1 MRVIKFRGKCVN
13 YHNWLYGFYYR
24 DYYSDQDII
33 IAEPFSHKSV
43 VESDTVG
50 QFTGICDIDGKEIYE
65 GDILESAERPDSY
78 SFGFWEVEDK
88 NSDYGFTGHCGKMKI
103 SGKPFRR
110 VVKWHEERAAFC
122 LFLPLTDMIAGTK
135 PLKMFIKD
143 DKMRVIGN
151 IYDNPELLKEDDKNE
166 GD

>member
-1 MRVIKFRGKCVN
+1 MREIEFRGKASFGEEFGK
-13 YHNWLYGFYYR
+13 WLYGGITADRRF
-24 DYYSDQDII
+24 
-33 IAEPFSHKSV
+33 IATGHYFREVEPT
-43 VESDTVG
+43 TVG
-50 QFTGICDIDGKEIYE
+50 EFTGIKDVNGKEIFE
-65 GDILESAERPDSY
+65 GDILESAEKPDSF

-122 LFLPLTDMIAGTK
+122 LFLPLTDMIAGSR
-135 PLKMFIKD
+135 PLKMFVEG
-143 DKMRVIGN
+143 DKMSVIGN

>member
-1 MRVIKFRGKCVN
+1 VIKFRGKTEN
-13 YHNWLYGFYYR
+13 GDWTYGG
-24 DYYSDQDII
+24 YYSHYANLLLFTDAGYAKEDVD
-33 IAEPFSHKSV
+33 P
-43 VESDTVG
+43 DTVG
-50 QFTGICDIDGKEIYE
+50 QFTGLFDVDGKEIFE
-65 GDILESAERPDSY
+65 GDILESAERPDRY

-122 LFLPLTDMIAGTK
+122 LFLPLSDTIAGSR
-135 PLKMFIKD
+135 PLKMFVKD

-151 IYDNPELLKEDDKNE
+151 IHDNKELLKEGK
-166 GD
+166 